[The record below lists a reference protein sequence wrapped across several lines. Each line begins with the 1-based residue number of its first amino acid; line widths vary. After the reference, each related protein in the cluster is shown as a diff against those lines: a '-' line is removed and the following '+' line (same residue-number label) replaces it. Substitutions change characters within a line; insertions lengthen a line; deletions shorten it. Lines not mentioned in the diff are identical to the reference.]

1 MLRLPSLRASS
12 GLLLAVFSCSV
23 YDVPAVS
30 SESAAAGKA
39 AASAGMSSSTG
50 GRDNTAGD
58 HGSPAAGSPAVS
70 GSTVGGSDTS
80 GAGGTGTPTPP
91 ELGGAAGAA
100 GAAEPEPEPIGG
112 QGGEAS
118 PPDLC
123 PSDPL
128 KTAPGTCGCGIPEV
142 ATASVADC
150 ATIKKK
156 LIHRYDFEGS
166 GTQVLDRV
174 GTSHGAVRGASLSK
188 LDGKG
193 VVLLGGGS
201 NGSYVDLPNGLASK
215 LKDATFEAWITWGG
229 GAIWQRIFD
238 FGDTSN
244 ASPENNPALGKTYLC
259 LTPQSSS
266 GVARLA
272 FSLNANGAEQGA
284 DAAAALPQ
292 SLTQVV
298 AVADDTANL
307 IKLYI
312 DGKKAGSVAWTS
324 SLSAINDVNVWLG
337 RSQYDS
343 DPELSGVFHEFRVYD
358 AALTDAEV
366 VATFRSGTDPAFLRY

>member
-1 MLRLPSLRASS
+1 MAPRSLWLRASS
-12 GLLLAVFSCSV
+12 ALLLAVFSCSV
-23 YDVPAVS
+23 YDLPDVTS
-30 SESAAAGKA
+30 GGGEAGKSA
-39 AASAGMSSSTG
+39 TTAGMPSSAG

-58 HGSPAAGSPAVS
+58 HASPASGSPSVS
-70 GSTVGGSDTS
+70 GSASGGAENSGTGGGAGNLPFPDLG
-80 GAGGTGTPTPP
+80 GAGGATDT
-91 ELGGAAGAA
+91 
-100 GAAEPEPEPIGG
+100 EPAGG
-112 QGGEAS
+112 QGGEPPS

-142 ATASVADC
+142 STASVADC

-156 LIHRYDFEGS
+156 LIHRYDFEGT

-174 GTSHGAVRGASLSK
+174 GTAHGALRGASLSK

-201 NGSYVDLPNGLASK
+201 NGSYVDLPNGLASS
-215 LKDATFEAWITWGG
+215 LNDATFEAWVTWGG
-229 GAIWQRIFD
+229 GGAWQRIFD

-244 ASPENNPALGKTYLC
+244 ATPENNPAYGKTYLC
-259 LTPQSSS
+259 LTPQSAA
-266 GVARLA
+266 GVVRFA

-284 DAAAALPQ
+284 DATAALPQ

-307 IKLYI
+307 LKLYI
-312 DGKKAGSVAWTS
+312 DGKKAGSVAWTGT
-324 SLSAINDVNVWLG
+324 LSAINDVNVWLG
-337 RSQYDS
+337 RSQYDA
-343 DPELSGVFHEFRVYD
+343 DPELSGVYHEFRVYG

-366 VATFRSGTDPAFLRY
+366 VTTFRSGTDPAYLRY